1 MNETREQL
9 CLGIKVEG
17 QGSYGGRR
25 LYTKTESMGRT
36 VSNAS
41 MSVAY
46 SSHSENLGETSSDVT
61 FHLRTDLSR
70 TCIHNR
76 HLVLTPPTR
85 LRPTLI

>member
-25 LYTKTESMGRT
+25 LYTKTESMRRT

-46 SSHSENLGETSSDVT
+46 SSHSQNLGETSSDVT
-61 FHLRTDLSR
+61 STRTDLSR
-70 TCIHNR
+70 AS
-76 HLVLTPPTR
+76 PTG
-85 LRPTLI
+85 I

>member
-17 QGSYGGRR
+17 QGSYGERR
-25 LYTKTESMGRT
+25 LYTKTESMRRT

-41 MSVAY
+41 MSIAY

-70 TCIHNR
+70 RESPIG
-76 HLVLTPPTR
+76 
-85 LRPTLI
+85 I